1 MQVKLVFIDCCK
13 GFTTFLL
20 TIQCPKPIF
29 LEMLRRLK
37 NIASVQIGLAFRSRI
52 EPEADGV
59 AVIQMRDLT
68 EDNKLSHH
76 DLTTVKVD
84 GLSDHHLVKRKD
96 LIFRSRGQT
105 TTATI
110 VDTEI
115 GPAVV
120 AAPLLRIRVTSKHV
134 LPEYLCWF
142 VNQPLAQA
150 FLHSRATG
158 TAMTLIG
165 KSALDA
171 LEVPLPDLETQERIV
186 ALADLSNKEQKLM
199 RELAEK
205 KEKLVNGIQM
215 RLATN

>member
-1 MQVKLVFIDCCK
+1 MKLVDFK
-13 GFTTFLL
+13 LL
-20 TIQCPKPIF
+20 KT
-29 LEMLRRLK
+29 LK
-37 NIASVQIGLAFRSRI
+37 DIARVQMGLTFRSRI
-52 EPEADGV
+52 EPEADGTV

-68 EDNKLSHH
+68 EDNKLSHRNLITIKM
-76 DLTTVKVD
+76 DK
-84 GLSDHHLVKRKD
+84 LSDRHLVKRRD
-96 LIFRSRGQT
+96 LIFRSRRQT
-105 TTATI
+105 TTAAI
-110 VDTEI
+110 IDTKI

-142 VNQPLAQA
+142 INQSSAQA

-158 TAMTLIG
+158 TAMTVIG
-165 KSALDA
+165 KAALDD
-171 LEVPLPDLETQERIV
+171 LQVPLPDLATQKRIV

-215 RLATN
+215 RWATK

>member
-1 MQVKLVFIDCCK
+1 M
-13 GFTTFLL
+13 
-20 TIQCPKPIF
+20 
-29 LEMLRRLK
+29 
-37 NIASVQIGLAFRSRI
+37 GLSFRSRI
-52 EPEADGV
+52 EPEADGTI

-68 EDNKLSHH
+68 EDNKLSHRN
-76 DLTTVKVD
+76 LITTKMND
-84 GLSDHHLVKRKD
+84 LSDRHLVKRKD

-105 TTATI
+105 TTAAI
-110 VDTEI
+110 IDTEI
-115 GPAVV
+115 GPAIV

-134 LPEYLCWF
+134 LPEYLYWF
-142 VNQPLAQA
+142 VNQPIAQA

-186 ALADLSNKEQKLM
+186 ALADLSNKEQRLM
-199 RELAEK
+199 KELAEK

-215 RLATN
+215 RWATEVSADGRR

>member
-1 MQVKLVFIDCCK
+1 M
-13 GFTTFLL
+13 
-20 TIQCPKPIF
+20 
-29 LEMLRRLK
+29 
-37 NIASVQIGLAFRSRI
+37 GLSFRSRI
-52 EPEADGV
+52 EPEADGTV

-68 EDNKLSHH
+68 ENNKLSHRN
-76 DLTTVKVD
+76 LITVTMD
-84 GLSDHHLVKRKD
+84 SLSDRHLVKRRD

-105 TTATI
+105 TTAAI

-120 AAPLLRIRVTSKHV
+120 AAPLLRVRATSKHV

-142 VNQPLAQA
+142 VNHPSAQA

-158 TAMTLIG
+158 TAMTVIG

-171 LEVPLPDLETQERIV
+171 LEVPLPALETQERIV
-186 ALADLSNKEQKLM
+186 ALADLSNQEQRLM
-199 RELAEK
+199 RELAKK

-215 RLATN
+215 RWATEVSADGRR

>member
-1 MQVKLVFIDCCK
+1 MK
-13 GFTTFLL
+13 T
-20 TIQCPKPIF
+20 
-29 LEMLRRLK
+29 LK
-37 NIASVQIGLAFRSRI
+37 EIAHVQMGLAFRSRI
-52 EPEADGV
+52 EPEVDGTV

-68 EDNKLSHH
+68 EDNKLSHRNLITIKM
-76 DLTTVKVD
+76 DK
-84 GLSDHHLVKRKD
+84 LSDRHLVKRRD
-96 LIFRSRGQT
+96 LIFRSRRQT
-105 TTATI
+105 TTAAI
-110 VDTEI
+110 IDTKI

-158 TAMTLIG
+158 TAMTVIG
-165 KSALDA
+165 KSALDD
-171 LEVPLPDLETQERIV
+171 LQVPLPPLETQKRIV

-199 RELAEK
+199 RELAAK

-215 RLATN
+215 RLATEVSADGRR

>member
-1 MQVKLVFIDCCK
+1 MKPVDFKL
-13 GFTTFLL
+13 
-20 TIQCPKPIF
+20 
-29 LEMLRRLK
+29 LK
-37 NIASVQIGLAFRSRI
+37 TLKDIALVQMGLSFRSRI
-52 EPEADGV
+52 EPEADGTV

-68 EDNKLSHH
+68 ENNKLSHRN
-76 DLTTVKVD
+76 LITIKMN
-84 GLSDHHLVKRKD
+84 GLSDRHLVKRRD

-105 TTATI
+105 TTAAI

-120 AAPLLRIRVTSKHV
+120 AAPLLRVRATSKHV

-142 VNQPLAQA
+142 INQPLAQA

-158 TAMTLIG
+158 TAMTVIG

-171 LEVPLPDLETQERIV
+171 LEVPLPALETQERIV
-186 ALADLSNKEQKLM
+186 ALADLSNQEQRLM
-199 RELAEK
+199 RELAKK

-215 RLATN
+215 RWATEVSADGRR

>member
-1 MQVKLVFIDCCK
+1 MKPVDFKL
-13 GFTTFLL
+13 
-20 TIQCPKPIF
+20 
-29 LEMLRRLK
+29 LK
-37 NIASVQIGLAFRSRI
+37 TLKDIARVQMGLAFRSRI
-52 EPEADGV
+52 EPEADGTV

-68 EDNKLSHH
+68 EDNKLSHRNLITIKM
-76 DLTTVKVD
+76 DK
-84 GLSDHHLVKRKD
+84 LSDRHLVKRRD
-96 LIFRSRGQT
+96 LIFRSRRQA
-105 TTATI
+105 TTAAI
-110 VDTEI
+110 IDTKI

-158 TAMTLIG
+158 TAMTVIG
-165 KSALDA
+165 KSALDD
-171 LEVPLPDLETQERIV
+171 LQVPLPPLETQKQIA

-199 RELAEK
+199 RELAAK

-215 RLATN
+215 RWATEGSVDGRR

>member
-1 MQVKLVFIDCCK
+1 MQPVDLKL
-13 GFTTFLL
+13 
-20 TIQCPKPIF
+20 
-29 LEMLRRLK
+29 LK
-37 NIASVQIGLAFRSRI
+37 TLKDIARVQMGLAFRSRI
-52 EPEADGV
+52 EPEADGTV

-68 EDNKLSHH
+68 EDNKLSHRN
-76 DLTTVKVD
+76 LITTKMND
-84 GLSDHHLVKRKD
+84 LSDRHLVKRKD

-105 TTATI
+105 TTAAI
-110 VDTEI
+110 IDTKI

-142 VNQPLAQA
+142 INQSSAQA

-158 TAMTLIG
+158 TAMTVIG
-165 KSALDA
+165 KAALDD
-171 LEVPLPDLETQERIV
+171 LQVPLPPLETQKRIV

-199 RELAEK
+199 RELAAK

-215 RLATN
+215 RWATEVSADGRR

>member
-1 MQVKLVFIDCCK
+1 M
-13 GFTTFLL
+13 
-20 TIQCPKPIF
+20 
-29 LEMLRRLK
+29 
-37 NIASVQIGLAFRSRI
+37 GLAFRSRI
-52 EPEADGV
+52 EPEADGPV

-68 EDNKLSHH
+68 EDNKLSHRN
-76 DLTTVKVD
+76 LITIKMNS
-84 GLSDHHLVKRKD
+84 LSDRHLVKRRD
-96 LIFRSRGQT
+96 LIFRSRRQT
-105 TTATI
+105 TTAAI
-110 VDTEI
+110 IDTKI

-134 LPEYLCWF
+134 LPEYLWWF

-158 TAMTLIG
+158 TAMTVIC
-165 KSALDA
+165 KSALDD
-171 LEVPLPDLETQERIV
+171 LQVPLPPLETQKRIV

-215 RLATN
+215 RLATK

>member
-1 MQVKLVFIDCCK
+1 MIRQ
-13 GFTTFLL
+13 
-20 TIQCPKPIF
+20 
-29 LEMLRRLK
+29 LK
-37 NIASVQIGLAFRSRI
+37 DIARVQMGVPFRSRI

-59 AVIQMRDLT
+59 AVIQMRNLT
-68 EDNKLSHH
+68 EDNKLNHH
-76 DLTTVKVD
+76 DLITVKVD
-84 GLSDHHLVKRKD
+84 GLSDGHLVKCKD

-115 GPAVV
+115 GLAVV
-120 AAPLLRIRVTSKHV
+120 ASPLLRIRVTSKHV
-134 LPEYLCWF
+134 LPEYLCW
-142 VNQPLAQA
+142 VINQPLAQA

-158 TAMTLIG
+158 TSMTLIG

-171 LEVPLPDLETQERIV
+171 LEVSLPDLETQEQIV

-215 RLATN
+215 RLATK